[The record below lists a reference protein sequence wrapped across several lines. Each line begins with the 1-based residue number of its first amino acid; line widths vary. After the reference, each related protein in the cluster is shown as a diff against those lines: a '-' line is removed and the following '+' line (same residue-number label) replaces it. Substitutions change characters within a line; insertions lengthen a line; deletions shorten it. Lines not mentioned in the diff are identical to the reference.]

1 MVWLFKT
8 APAWYLP
15 VGTLLALAM
24 VLYLAVDAEVRIIKD
39 ELVFGWVCFGRKRII
54 YRRICSGELASV
66 RVEEAEGME
75 GGTWYQ
81 VLVKTKR
88 RLPIIAGQ
96 WERKSD
102 AEKAYERIMT
112 SIGTT
117 K

>member
-1 MVWLFKT
+1 M
-8 APAWYLP
+8 
-15 VGTLLALAM
+15 LLALAM
-24 VLYLAVDAEVRIIKD
+24 VLYVAVVVEVRIVRG
-39 ELVFGWVCFGRKRII
+39 ELVFGWVCFDRKHII
-54 YRRICSGELASV
+54 YRRIGSGELASV

-88 RLPIIAGQ
+88 RLPIAAGH

-102 AEKAYERIMT
+102 AEKACERILR
-112 SIGTT
+112 SIGKT